1 MTENRPPVL
10 ISSAELAERLAGG
23 TDGLVLA
30 DVRWTLGGPPGE
42 PEFEAGHL
50 PGAVWVDLEHELSA
64 HAGDGGRHPLP
75 DPDVF
80 GAAMRRIG
88 VDAGSDVVVYDGAS
102 SLAAA
107 RLWWLLTDAGH
118 TRVRVLDGGY
128 AGWVAEDRPVRTGPA
143 APARSG
149 TFEPRPGGRRTL
161 DAAEIRAAVEESFP
175 ELVEGR
181 PSTSSGNSGS
191 LTLVDV
197 RAAERF
203 TGAVEPYDPV
213 AGHIPGA
220 VNRPSTANLDASSHF
235 RPAAEIAAAYAD
247 LADPVLYCGSGI
259 TAAHALLA
267 LESAGRTDGRIYPGS
282 WSDWVRDPGRPVATG
297 E

>member
-1 MTENRPPVL
+1 MTDERVPVL

-23 TDGLVLA
+23 PDGLVLA

-50 PGAVWVDLEHELSA
+50 PGAVWVDLEHELSG

-75 DPDVF
+75 DPGVF

-128 AGWVAEDRPVRTGPA
+128 AGWVAEGRPVQTGPA

-149 TFEPRPGGRRTL
+149 TFEPRPGRRRTVGA
-161 DAAEIRAAVEESFP
+161 DEIRSA
-175 ELVEGR
+175 LDG
-181 PSTSSGNSGS
+181 STASANRGS
-191 LTLVDV
+191 LALVDV

-220 VNRPSTANLDASSHF
+220 VNRPSTANLDASSRF

-267 LESAGRTDGRIYPGS
+267 LESAGRTDGAIYPGS
-282 WSDWVRDPGRPVATG
+282 WSDWVRDPERPVATG
-297 E
+297 D

>member
-1 MTENRPPVL
+1 MSPGAGPVL
-10 ISSAELAERLAGG
+10 ISSTELAARLARGA
-23 TDGLVLA
+23 DDLVLA
-30 DVRWTLGGPPGE
+30 DVRWTLGGPPGL

-50 PGAVWVDLEHELSA
+50 PGAVWVDLETELSGPP
-64 HAGDGGRHPLP
+64 GDGGRHPLP

-80 GAAMRRIG
+80 AAAVRRIG
-88 VDAGSDVVVYDGAS
+88 VDASSEVVVYDGAS

-118 TRVRVLDGGY
+118 GHVRVLDGGY
-128 AGWVAEDRPVRTGPA
+128 AGWLAEERPVQTGPA
-143 APARSG
+143 GAVRAG
-149 TFEPRPGGRRTL
+149 TFEPRPGHRRTL
-161 DAAEIRAAVEESFP
+161 GAAEILAAVRAGHP
-175 ELVEGR
+175 
-181 PSTSSGNSGS
+181 GS
-191 LTLVDV
+191 PTLVDV
-197 RAAERF
+197 RARERF
-203 TGAVEPYDPV
+203 TGATEPVDPV

-220 VNRPSTANLDASSHF
+220 VNRPSMANLDESAHF
-235 RPAAEIAAAYAD
+235 RPAAEIAAAYAG

-282 WSDWVRDPGRPVATG
+282 WSDWIRDPDRPVATG